1 MKTRT
6 ITLFSG
12 HVLEVPQNI
21 QRIDS
26 SSTHG
31 WQVRYGGTKFFSDGS
46 ADGSGAQA
54 SLQAATKELMRRIA
68 TLPAP
73 VRVKQDTPLSNK
85 GSTLPPGI
93 SGPIVKSRRGEQ
105 FRSAVLSVV
114 LPRFGG
120 TPQIRSVYIGTEN
133 TYTKQRFREA
143 LARAIELRTE
153 AVTRYQAEATKAK
166 RRDAKAMVAT
176 LAAARQAAATR

>member
-1 MKTRT
+1 MALQPVKTRSV
-6 ITLFSG
+6 TLLSG
-12 HVLEVPQNI
+12 HRFEVPQNI

-26 SSTHG
+26 KSTHG

-46 ADGSGAQA
+46 SDGSGAEA
-54 SLQAATKELMRRIA
+54 SLKLATKELLRRVA

-73 VRVKQDTPLSNK
+73 VKLKEATPLSNK

-93 SGPIVKSRRGEQ
+93 SGPIVKSRRGEP

-114 LPRFGG
+114 LPRFGS
-120 TPQIRSVYIGTEN
+120 TPRIRSVYIGTEN

-143 LARAIELRTE
+143 LAKAIELRTE
-153 AVTRYQAEATKAK
+153 AVERYRTDATKA
-166 RRDAKAMVAT
+166 RRQEAKAMAAT
-176 LAAARQAAATR
+176 LTRAR